1 MTRTA
6 AAVPNLNIHLSDELS
21 RSFFRKAAPQLKK
34 LMKQSRSRITLAV
47 DNLPAEYMRSFE
59 RMLRRL
65 SKYRDRVFVELS
77 EATRE
82 RLTIDLSGFNLVL
95 VPVAVK

>member
-1 MTRTA
+1 MKPCSKTEKR
-6 AAVPNLNIHLSDELS
+6 PLNTVSQM
-21 RSFFRKAAPQLKK
+21 FA
-34 LMKQSRSRITLAV
+34 
-47 DNLPAEYMRSFE
+47 
-59 RMLRRL
+59 
-65 SKYRDRVFVELS
+65 ELS